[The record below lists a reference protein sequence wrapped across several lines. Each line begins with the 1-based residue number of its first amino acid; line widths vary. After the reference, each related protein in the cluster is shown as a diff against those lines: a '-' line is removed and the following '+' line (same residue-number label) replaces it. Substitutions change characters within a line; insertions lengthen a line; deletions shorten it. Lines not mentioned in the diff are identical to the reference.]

1 MGIFKKLFGDS
12 TDKSSND
19 INSTVKGSY
28 EQQTTNSI
36 SQSTHVPN
44 MTSWENFFGVNLKS
58 SPNELWIEG
67 ESVHNEKNVIRIFT
81 NNQVNNVYFSSVNA
95 KVIGNSATNFF
106 FKCPYTWD
114 DAFDIYFL
122 IERDL
127 VHNGNYTN
135 TAAAAKFRGKFDS
148 YYDSFSWDIDGCC
161 ITMSRDIN
169 NGDIELGVWTLFYN
183 KEYLDK
189 DMAIKKCVQDGKK
202 DEFSQPAITSDKTS
216 WENFFGVNL
225 KSSPNE
231 LWKEGELQYTEKDV
245 IRNFTNNHV
254 DNDYFSSVNAK
265 VIGNSATNFF
275 FKCPYTWDDAFD
287 IYFLIERDF
296 VHNGN
301 YTNTAAAAKFRG
313 KFDSYYDS
321 FSWDIDGCS
330 ITMSRDINNG
340 DIELGVWTLFYN
352 HEYLDKTKERSETY
366 EQKEDE
372 TTLPKKNFHVHL
384 LGGLD
389 TLHFVHDHLGK
400 QLAGTASCYVARAE
414 GTTIHLL
421 DENDF
426 NEVYS
431 FESKEIADYLGN
443 RLGAAGFIKFNC
455 DDVTDIQAELFIIPA
470 EDTKETS
477 DTESEDALV
486 HYEMSY
492 LVDPV
497 EIDYRRKTI
506 MDGSMNLNI
515 VGFQYRDNYEELK
528 HSIKEGMSVILK
540 PELTNEYDPNAL
552 AFYLEGNVIGYL
564 PKKDQPFAHI
574 FMAKGQIEATIC
586 HIDEKWI
593 DTEVYIKKDMIDV
606 NAFKNSGVSLTKIK
620 SFKGGN
626 SSSQSVDFSEFIE
639 TL

>member
-1 MGIFKKLFGDS
+1 M
-12 TDKSSND
+12 
-19 INSTVKGSY
+19 
-28 EQQTTNSI
+28 
-36 SQSTHVPN
+36 
-44 MTSWENFFGVNLKS
+44 
-58 SPNELWIEG
+58 
-67 ESVHNEKNVIRIFT
+67 
-81 NNQVNNVYFSSVNA
+81 
-95 KVIGNSATNFF
+95 
-106 FKCPYTWD
+106 
-114 DAFDIYFL
+114 
-122 IERDL
+122 
-127 VHNGNYTN
+127 
-135 TAAAAKFRGKFDS
+135 
-148 YYDSFSWDIDGCC
+148 
-161 ITMSRDIN
+161 
-169 NGDIELGVWTLFYN
+169 
-183 KEYLDK
+183 
-189 DMAIKKCVQDGKK
+189 
-202 DEFSQPAITSDKTS
+202 
-216 WENFFGVNL
+216 
-225 KSSPNE
+225 
-231 LWKEGELQYTEKDV
+231 
-245 IRNFTNNHV
+245 
-254 DNDYFSSVNAK
+254 
-265 VIGNSATNFF
+265 
-275 FKCPYTWDDAFD
+275 
-287 IYFLIERDF
+287 
-296 VHNGN
+296 
-301 YTNTAAAAKFRG
+301 
-313 KFDSYYDS
+313 
-321 FSWDIDGCS
+321 
-330 ITMSRDINNG
+330 
-340 DIELGVWTLFYN
+340 
-352 HEYLDKTKERSETY
+352 
-366 EQKEDE
+366 
-372 TTLPKKNFHVHL
+372 
-384 LGGLD
+384 GGLD

-574 FMAKGQIEATIC
+574 FMAKGQIDATIC
-586 HIDEKWI
+586 RIDEKWI

>member
-36 SQSTHVPN
+36 SQSTHAPN
-44 MTSWENFFGVNLKS
+44 M
-58 SPNELWIEG
+58 
-67 ESVHNEKNVIRIFT
+67 
-81 NNQVNNVYFSSVNA
+81 
-95 KVIGNSATNFF
+95 
-106 FKCPYTWD
+106 
-114 DAFDIYFL
+114 
-122 IERDL
+122 
-127 VHNGNYTN
+127 
-135 TAAAAKFRGKFDS
+135 
-148 YYDSFSWDIDGCC
+148 
-161 ITMSRDIN
+161 
-169 NGDIELGVWTLFYN
+169 
-183 KEYLDK
+183 
-189 DMAIKKCVQDGKK
+189 
-202 DEFSQPAITSDKTS
+202 TS

-372 TTLPKKNFHVHL
+372 TTLPKKKFMSIYW
-384 LGGLD
+384 GGLD

-574 FMAKGQIEATIC
+574 FMAKGQIDATIC
-586 HIDEKWI
+586 RIDEKWI